1 MKKNKQLEKKK
12 KRRGICYTVPHG
24 PNFDESK
31 SSTYSTVQK
40 IKIIDQMLI
49 WRFWFFPYYQ
59 LYCNSEYSTDLCTAV
74 LYIILYISF
83 GGEKRWYTNF
93 LLLSLLTVLETML
106 WLIFDWAWF
115 QTWLTNNPLL
125 DSLSRLDTFIFLGVS
140 FPLKFQRSWFNTL

>member
-1 MKKNKQLEKKK
+1 MKKNTRKNN
-12 KRRGICYTVPHG
+12 THG
-24 PNFDESK
+24 PK
-31 SSTYSTVQK
+31 SSSMSQKSVLLTVQK

-115 QTWLTNNPLL
+115 QTWLTNNPLP
-125 DSLSRLDTFIFLGVS
+125 DSLVVSIHLCFLGLV
-140 FPLKFQRSWFNTL
+140 FP